1 MKHSYNAK
9 TRTCLALTLFVVSF
23 LEILGLVYPLSIA
36 RSQNHH
42 VEEST
47 WLNERQEPAPSIV
60 FVRTMEDLLD
70 ATVSQPQSVCQVQG
84 RIQGDASL
92 VHSIGIYS
100 NDYRVVLY
108 ESEIAPDGTFSV
120 LNVLPGTYRA
130 APLPKGR
137 EKLLF
142 KPPMGHLIS
151 CGEAK
156 TFTAEFSV
164 QGVKMQ
170 PNQRRVEN
178 GFRNLNQ
185 EQLDL
190 KKREQGNQS
199 QARWSKYKRR
209 ELVLRVLKGYKSY
222 EEVAHEHDLRVEQ
235 IKEWRDQ
242 FLLNA
247 EKALQREE

>member
-1 MKHSYNAK
+1 MEQSYHSNTK
-9 TRTCLALTLFVVSF
+9 VCFVVFVFVVSF
-23 LEILGLVYPLSIA
+23 LENLSSVYPQNLSKNQ
-36 RSQNHH
+36 SHFDQ
-42 VEEST
+42 EST
-47 WLNERQEPAPSIV
+47 WLAPKRKPLSSLV

-164 QGVKMQ
+164 QGLKMQ
-170 PNQRRVEN
+170 PNQRCVEN